1 MLYNIKITLSHK
13 TINHNNIKSL
23 SKCYD
28 VIMNT
33 YRHLKES
40 NINTFSISL
49 WTKDG
54 RLMRLTNKHLL
65 GYKHIQKEYIN
76 YKLIN

>member
-33 YRHLKES
+33 YRHLKAS
-40 NINTFSISL
+40 SITTFSILL
-49 WTKDG
+49 WNKDG
-54 RLMRLTNKHLL
+54 KLMRLTNKHLL
-65 GYKHIQKEYIN
+65 GVQDIPKQYIN
-76 YKLIN
+76 YKLMN